1 MRELLLIMKALI
13 RIKCPGVDQ
22 AFVNVSPTDC
32 NYFNPAVTCVHREL
46 SLGSRPPEEMA
57 EIQVT

>member
-22 AFVNVSPTDC
+22 AFVNVSPT
-32 NYFNPAVTCVHREL
+32 YFNPAVTCVRREL